1 MPSSGGML
9 QDAGKDD
16 TDKPSES
23 NDDAFLKGVRDILM
37 YVLFLVLCGRVS
49 KKGVGRRPAAF

>member
-1 MPSSGGML
+1 ML

-16 TDKPSES
+16 QDKPSES

-49 KKGVGRRPAAF
+49 KRELAGCPPC